1 MFTKLTITES
11 HLRLLTQLTTGDKY
25 LREAQRG
32 AGVSPRTAQV
42 VLEDLE
48 LKGAVTAQTRGKIK
62 IYTAVDKHYLV
73 LAEQYKLLA
82 FMEKHTLIR
91 AVIEKIDEQI
101 TGVAIIYGSYA
112 KETNTKKSDLDII
125 IIGSY
130 DKKINDIAKA
140 YGIELDIKHRKS
152 FGKTPDTIL
161 KEVIKDHI
169 VLKGVEEYVRWQLTI
184 GANAKSL
191 S

>member
-1 MFTKLTITES
+1 MYVKLNITES
-11 HLRLLTQLTTGDKY
+11 HLRLLAQFTSGDKY

-48 LKGAVTAQTRGKIK
+48 RKGALTAQTRGKIK

-91 AVIEKIDEQI
+91 AIIEKIEEHI
-101 TGVAIIYGSYA
+101 SGVAVIFGSYA
-112 KETNTKKSDLDII
+112 KGTDKKGSDLDLL
-125 IIGSY
+125 IIGKY
-130 DKKINDIAKA
+130 DEKIHRIAKT
-140 YGIELDIKHRKS
+140 YGLEIDIKHRKS
-152 FGKTPDTIL
+152 FGKSSDTIL
-161 KEVIKDHI
+161 NEAAKDHI
-169 VLKGVEEYVRWQLTI
+169 VLKGVEQYVQWQLS
-184 GANAKSL
+184 ANTKS
-191 S
+191 